1 MAARTVPSPV
11 ATLLLAVALSF
22 AFFPGCKPAPKP
34 VSDTGKAAPP
44 PAGKEAEQETAH
56 ASLAAYPGAV
66 ISCTDAAS
74 GTTFEVA
81 PDGRTLLAKNADGQE
96 TLRVDVIE
104 KCGSPAVGAPVIRHL
119 AVTGT
124 SLGITFGKH
133 SAASVDL
140 KSMTLTCEGS
150 D

>member
-11 ATLLLAVALSF
+11 ATLLLPVALIF

-34 VSDTGKAAPP
+34 VSDTGKAA
-44 PAGKEAEQETAH
+44 QENAH
-56 ASLAAYPGAV
+56 ASTAAYPGAV
-66 ISCTDAAS
+66 ISCTDAAT

-81 PDGRTLLAKNADGQE
+81 PDGRTLLAKNADGKE

-119 AVTGT
+119 AVTGS
-124 SLGITFGKH
+124 SLEVTFGKH
-133 SAASVDL
+133 SSASVDL
-140 KSMTLTCEGS
+140 KTMTLACGGS